1 MSASM
6 SIAFVGCGAI
16 ARYHLDGIRDFG
28 DRIRVTAAIDPDLDK
43 ARSIAAET
51 GATVYSSLDS
61 ALEDGCFEA
70 VDIMV
75 PHNLHE
81 ELAIKSFNA
90 NKHVVL
96 EKPVATSLA
105 SAQGIMKAAK
115 KAGTVFM
122 VAENAQYWPEIV
134 KAKDLIDAGVIGEV
148 ITARATFFY
157 EFESKWFDE
166 RSPWRLH
173 KSATGGGITIDGG
186 SHWIRPLRMW
196 MGEIDSVIG
205 VIGHPMEAMEGES
218 LTHAIFRFQDGK
230 FATFHALNITAPMA
244 NGEWWRVTG
253 TQGELVI
260 DGDLTEGSLKIFNS
274 EHPDGKDVG
283 PKLGY
288 TKSFGLELD
297 DFASAVLNKTPL
309 AATPEFSLGEL
320 RTALSIYRSAK
331 SGRWEKTWD

>member
-1 MSASM
+1 MSDQLKL
-6 SIAFVGCGAI
+6 AFIGCGAI
-16 ARYHLDGIRDFG
+16 ARFHLDGIKAKAP
-28 DRIRVTAAIDPDLDK
+28 RIQVTTLVDLDDAK
-43 ARSIAAET
+43 AQAFAEET
-51 GATVYSSLDS
+51 GGQVFTSLDE
-61 ALEDGCFEA
+61 ALAKGDFDA
-70 VDIMV
+70 VDILL
-75 PHNLHE
+75 PHDLHE
-81 ELAIKSFNA
+81 IVAIQCLRA
-90 NKHVVL
+90 GKHVLL
-96 EKPVATSLA
+96 EKPIAPTLDA
-105 SAQGIMKAAK
+105 CDRIFAA
-115 KAGTVFM
+115 AEEAHGVFM
-122 VAENAQYWPEIV
+122 VAENSQYWPEIV
-134 KAKDLIDAGVIGEV
+134 TARNLIQEGTIGDV
-148 ITARATFFY
+148 LTARAGFVM
-157 EFESKWFDE
+157 EFDDYWFKE
-166 RSPWRLH
+166 KKPWRYEQ
-173 KSATGGGITIDGG
+173 KRTGGGVIIDGG
-186 SHWIRPLRMW
+186 SHWLRPLRMW